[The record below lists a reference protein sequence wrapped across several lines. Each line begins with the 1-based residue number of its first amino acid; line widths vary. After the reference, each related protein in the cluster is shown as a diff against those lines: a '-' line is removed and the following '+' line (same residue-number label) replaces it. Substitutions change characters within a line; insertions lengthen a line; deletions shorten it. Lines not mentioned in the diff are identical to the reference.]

1 MASPTLAGGMGK
13 LAVSDDMLAA
23 AAVLD
28 KQGEAENEKQ
38 GETEDMS
45 PLLENFAG
53 LSVSTIPELEAV
65 YDLLIRDHPT
75 SVGKAASSAARQRM
89 GLSLSTLVYGEI
101 MFSSFAI
108 AFEKLRNKYNLLDA
122 GGIFYDIGAGTS
134 MRDERYVATYG
145 EVAREVMA
153 HGLRHD
159 VPAVLRAVLCAVR
172 CVIRC
177 TVRVCAR
184 ACVVCGDSPGSPG
197 SLAVITHAQ

>member
-1 MASPTLAGGMGK
+1 MDHEDSELHDSEPSKYTPRRTTPMKKRLLFLCLAGTPRPPFSATRPHQPPSKPMASPTLAGGMGK

-23 AAVLD
+23 AAVLETQGK
-28 KQGEAENEKQ
+28 KQGEAADENKQ

-45 PLLENFAG
+45 PLLENFTG

-75 SVGKAASSAARQRM
+75 SVGKAASTAARQRM

-122 GGIFYDIGAGTS
+122 GGIFYDIGAGT
-134 MRDERYVATYG
+134 
-145 EVAREVMA
+145 
-153 HGLRHD
+153 
-159 VPAVLRAVLCAVR
+159 
-172 CVIRC
+172 
-177 TVRVCAR
+177 
-184 ACVVCGDSPGSPG
+184 
-197 SLAVITHAQ
+197 